1 MNLSPV
7 VARLKAQTGATF
19 RDIGSA
25 AELQAVLAAGTPSVP
40 SAYVIP
46 LEESAGDP
54 YLVSATAQRVRQ
66 TFGVLLVLR
75 SARDGT
81 RGSGAIDDLGSLRAA
96 IQAALH
102 GWQISSA
109 YEPCTF
115 RRGELS
121 SFEAGAMSWL
131 DTWETATEMRTLQ

>member
-7 VARLKAQTGATF
+7 VTRIRAQTGTTF
-19 RDIGSA
+19 RDVGSA
-25 AELQAVLAAGTPSVP
+25 ADLQAVLSAGVPSTP

-46 LEESAGDP
+46 LEENAGEP
-54 YLVSATAQRVRQ
+54 YLVSGTAQRVTQ

-75 SARDGT
+75 SAREGV
-81 RGSGAIDDLGSLRAA
+81 RGGGVVEDLNALRSAV
-96 IQAALH
+96 QAALH

-115 RRGELS
+115 QRGELS
-121 SFEAGAMSWL
+121 SFETGAMSWL
-131 DTWETATEMRTLQ
+131 DTWQTATEMRTLQ